1 MRYEVFSQT
10 TARIMAT
17 DLTDAEAHQMLTRL
31 NGARFGG
38 KPLHWSK
45 AYKARPVQH
54 DLANMQM
61 AGAA

>member
-1 MRYEVFSQT
+1 MTYEIYSQT

-17 DLTDAEAHQMLTRL
+17 NLTDAEAHQMLTRL

-54 DLANMQM
+54 NLAAMQTV
-61 AGAA
+61 GAA